1 MTVALQVA
9 RASVAGALAVF
20 MAACSGSSNSP
31 TPITPPPS
39 SGPPSSG
46 PAVNLAPVIEG
57 IAVDAERTEVNTDVS
72 VTAVVK
78 DEDTSIDQL
87 KFEWK
92 VDAGTVSGEGPS
104 VKWRAPVDITTPGD
118 YTVTLTVTETY
129 GAPDAFGVRP
139 RNVSTAT
146 SPAIRV
152 HNSPKE
158 LGDMSI
164 LFLSD
169 FATSST
175 PTSTCLRNFSDSC
188 PGKAEEK
195 RDIDDNRA
203 YLEILS
209 SSLNLRSVTLGS
221 SRSTAKMSVACAFTS
236 RIVKCPPPG
245 PGSSACVVGSV
256 ESVKGDCSLTGVY
269 EQKRWWLC
277 DSHFNGTATA
287 AVRRLFG
294 IH

>member
-1 MTVALQVA
+1 
-9 RASVAGALAVF
+9 
-20 MAACSGSSNSP
+20 
-31 TPITPPPS
+31 
-39 SGPPSSG
+39 
-46 PAVNLAPVIEG
+46 VNVAPVIESI
-57 IAVDAERTEVNTDVS
+57 IAEAERTEVNTDVGL
-72 VTAVVK
+72 TAVVK
-78 DEDTSIDQL
+78 DAETPLDQL
-87 KFEWK
+87 TYEWK
-92 VDAGTVSGEGPS
+92 ADVGTFSGEGTT
-104 VKWRAPVDITTPGD
+104 VKWRAPVDIRTPAD
-118 YTVTLTVTETY
+118 YTITLTVTEMY
-129 GAPDAFGVRP
+129 GNPDALGVRP
-139 RNVSTAT
+139 KNVSMAT
-146 SPAIRV
+146 SPVIRV

-195 RDIDDNRA
+195 RDIDDNRT

-209 SSLNLRSVTLGS
+209 SSLNLRSVTIGT
-221 SRSTAKMSVACAFTS
+221 SRTTAKMSVACAFTS

-245 PGSSACVVGSV
+245 PDSSACVVNSV
-256 ESVKGDCSLTGVY
+256 ESVKGDCTLTGVY

-277 DSHFNGTATA
+277 DSHFSGTATA

-294 IH
+294 LR